1 VVPSHRDHA
10 DADVAVVLDRIRGQS
25 ARQRPNVRRLA
36 AFAAVHG
43 CPTATVAFAAGVD
56 SNRALAGTSLETP
69 FGQSGFAIGRGI
81 AFEKLLRRDD
91 HAELR
96 RVLTEGLGVDFS
108 RARIESLREGYQ
120 PNWAGLTM
128 RASVTRDRLTE
139 IARMPRDLIVLDGAV
154 LAGDVGGIPAFFEAD
169 EMAIGVHN
177 EVVVGEEKSWPIVDG
192 RATDEEALGAALDQQ
207 ATYIWLGRQ
216 TLDRSGVD
224 PERLSS
230 NAVLINPRNTGL
242 TPVVHRQNVEGRVRR
257 IERLLHAVPQVADIA
272 ASVPGRVTFDQVADT
287 SLSEQQRFNAFA
299 DVSETLGR
307 VYEPGACL
315 SSCGFARAC
324 RQCAFAA
331 GDPAVVGSPVTTAL
345 PGIEDLGRVA
355 KLSRGAPAEAGEA
368 AVATPIARAGRLYD
382 EAVPLPMP
390 RVRRPA

>member
-1 VVPSHRDHA
+1 M
-10 DADVAVVLDRIRGQS
+10 
-25 ARQRPNVRRLA
+25 
-36 AFAAVHG
+36 
-43 CPTATVAFAAGVD
+43 
-56 SNRALAGTSLETP
+56 P

-81 AFEKLLRRDD
+81 AFERLLRRDD

-120 PNWAGLTM
+120 PNRAGLTV
-128 RASVTRDRLTE
+128 RASVTRDRLAE
-139 IARMPRDLIVLDGAV
+139 IAGTPAELVVLDGAV

-169 EMAIGVHN
+169 EMAIGVN
-177 EVVVGEEKSWPIVDG
+177 SEIVVGEEKSWPIVDG
-192 RATDEEALGAALDQQ
+192 RATDEEALGAAHDQQ

-216 TLDRSGVD
+216 TLDRAGVD
-224 PERLSS
+224 PGRLSS

-242 TPVVHRQNVEGRVRR
+242 TPVVHHQNVEGRVRR
-257 IERLLHAVPQVADIA
+257 IERFLHAVPHVADIA
-272 ASVPGRVTFDQVADT
+272 ASVPQGVTFDDVADT
-287 SLSEQQRFNAFA
+287 SLSEQQRFDAFA

-331 GDPAVVGSPVTTAL
+331 GDPAVAGSHVVRAL
-345 PGIEDLGRVA
+345 PGVQDLGRVA
-355 KLSRGAPAEAGEA
+355 QLSRGAAPEA
-368 AVATPIARAGRLYD
+368 AETAAAAPIGRAGRLYD
-382 EAVPLPMP
+382 EAVALPMP
-390 RVRRPA
+390 RIRRGA